1 MTSNKVAAPK
11 TFDREAL
18 RDKTKGIVP
27 KNGQLSLL
35 LFHSEIHI
43 ENQGIE
49 MGILE
54 SGIPYLSQRGLVKI
68 TDKVI
73 VAVVNPSN
81 LVSIK
86 LLTDNSFVELGNIGG
101 YKNFIYINKKA
112 STGKDGAEK
121 QLAFC

>member
-1 MTSNKVAAPK
+1 MPKNPTLIEPIDTSFNNLTKATIMTSNKAADPK

-54 SGIPYLSQRGLVKI
+54 SALRFALAVL
-68 TDKVI
+68 KVSS
-73 VAVVNPSN
+73 PGS
-81 LVSIK
+81 L
-86 LLTDNSFVELGNIGG
+86 
-101 YKNFIYINKKA
+101 IND
-112 STGKDGAEK
+112 KDGSKKSLIPGETLIKEK
-121 QLAFC
+121 E

>member
-1 MTSNKVAAPK
+1 MPKNPTLIEPIDTSFNNLTKATIMTSNKAADPK

-54 SGIPYLSQRGLVKI
+54 SGIPYLSQRGLVKMAGI
-68 TDKVI
+68 GRTSFQKLS
-73 VAVVNPSN
+73 SN
-81 LVSIK
+81 WHQEKNTSEVGIGIEK
-86 LLTDNSFVELGNIGG
+86 L
-101 YKNFIYINKKA
+101 
-112 STGKDGAEK
+112 
-121 QLAFC
+121 